1 MFVAMYRVDIYVL
14 FMANSRPLIEG
25 QSVKMYISI
34 IPKYCSAHGYSNKS
48 FNESDYICERDH
60 IRELHEVQQRE
71 GVTEAIKLTTK
82 HIEFHQQKAL
92 TNLPQTYRILSVQR
106 YSSYLPLPNTD

>member
-1 MFVAMYRVDIYVL
+1 
-14 FMANSRPLIEG
+14 MAKN
-25 QSVKMYISI
+25 
-34 IPKYCSAHGYSNKS
+34 CSAFGCSNKS

-92 TNLPQTYRILSVQR
+92 TDLPQAYRILSVQR